1 MVNQDMKLKDEA
13 KSWSDIIPS
22 KERQKLADE
31 EEQKKQLELYLPK
44 RSRKTVKKV
53 ESQFFAGL
61 VECFTDVK
69 EVPWSLCALQWISFF
84 IFLMMMMMIY
94 KNVKFILKGIS
105 ILRKQL
111 YVWK

>member
-61 VECFTDVK
+61 VECFADCQRGPLVTVSVAMD
-69 EVPWSLCALQWISFF
+69 LFF
-84 IFLMMMMMIY
+84 YLL
-94 KNVKFILKGIS
+94 NDDDDDL
-105 ILRKQL
+105 
-111 YVWK
+111 